1 MPARRD
7 DVDFELSEEQRMIRQ
22 AVREFAEKEIAPHA
36 RHIDET
42 GEFPADTF
50 RKMGELGL
58 MGIPFPEEY
67 GGAGADSL
75 SAAIAVEEV
84 ARACGSTAL
93 AYSAHM
99 GLGSSPIM
107 LFGTEEQK
115 RTFLKPAAAGKYMA
129 AFGLTEPHAGS
140 DAGATR
146 TTARLEGDE
155 WVINGAKMWITN
167 APVAGHIIITAQ
179 TERDKGKNG
188 ISAIIVPGGTPG
200 MTFGKHEPKMGLRGS
215 VSTAI
220 SFEDVR
226 VPKENL
232 LGERGRGFIQFLQVL
247 DGGRIGIGA
256 MALGLAQAAFEA
268 ASAYAKERSAFG
280 KPIGAYESVS
290 NMIADMATGIEAARL
305 LVYQAAWLKDQG
317 RPFSKQAAIAKLFA
331 SEMGEK
337 TCRDAIQVFGGYG
350 YSQEFPVERI
360 YRDQRLLTIGE
371 GTSEI
376 LRVVIG
382 RHELGGFVGN

>member
-1 MPARRD
+1 M
-7 DVDFELSEEQRMIRQ
+7 DFELSEEQRMIRQ
-22 AVREFAEKEIAPHA
+22 AVREFAEKEIAPKA
-36 RHIDET
+36 RHVDET
-42 GEFPADTF
+42 GEFPAETF

-67 GGAGADSL
+67 GGAGGDSVSTML
-75 SAAIAVEEV
+75 AIEEV

-93 AYSAHM
+93 AYAAHM
-99 GLGSSPIM
+99 GLGSMPIM

-115 RTFLKPAAAGKYMA
+115 RAFLKPAAEGKHMA

-155 WVINGAKMWITN
+155 WVINGSKMWITN
-167 APVAGHIIITAQ
+167 APVAGHIIVTAQ
-179 TERDKGKNG
+179 TDRERGKNG
-188 ISAIIVPGGTPG
+188 ISAFIVPGGTPG

-226 VPKENL
+226 VPRANL
-232 LGERGRGFIQFLQVL
+232 LGERGRGFAQFLQVL

-268 ASAYAKERSAFG
+268 ASAYAKERTAFG
-280 KPIGAYESVS
+280 KPIGAFESVS

-317 RPFSKQAAIAKLFA
+317 RPYSKQAAIAKLFA
-331 SEMGEK
+331 SETGEK
-337 TCRDAIQVFGGYG
+337 ICRDAIQVFGGYG

-371 GTSEI
+371 GTSEV

>member
-1 MPARRD
+1 M
-7 DVDFELSEEQRMIRQ
+7 DFELSQEQKMIRQ
-22 AVREFAEKEIAPHA
+22 AVREFAEKEIAPKA
-36 RHIDET
+36 RHVDET
-42 GEFPADTF
+42 GEFPAETF

-67 GGAGADSL
+67 GGAGADTL
-75 SAAIAVEEV
+75 SAALAIEEV

-93 AYSAHM
+93 AYAAHM
-99 GLGSSPIM
+99 GLGSAPIA
-107 LFGTEEQK
+107 LFGTDEQK
-115 RTFLKPAAAGKYMA
+115 RKFLMPAAEGKHMA

-146 TTARLEGDE
+146 TTARLEGGE
-155 WVINGAKMWITN
+155 WVINGSKMWITN
-167 APVAGHIIITAQ
+167 APVAGHLIVTAQ
-179 TERDKGKNG
+179 TEREQGKNG
-188 ISAIIVPGGTPG
+188 VSAIIVPGGTPG
-200 MTFGKHEPKMGLRGS
+200 MSFGKHEPKMGLRGS
-215 VSTAI
+215 LSTAI
-220 SFEDVR
+220 MFEDVR
-226 VPKENL
+226 VPQANL

-256 MALGLAQAAFEA
+256 MAVGLAQAAFEA
-268 ASAYAKERSAFG
+268 AVAYAKERTAFG
-280 KPIGAYESVS
+280 KPIGAFESIS
-290 NMIADMATGIEAARL
+290 NMVADMSAGLEAARL
-305 LVYQAAWLKDQG
+305 LVYQAAWLRDQG
-317 RPFSKQAAIAKLFA
+317 RPFSKQAAIAKLVA
-331 SEMGEK
+331 SEMAEK

-382 RHELGGFVGN
+382 RHELGGFVGT

>member
-1 MPARRD
+1 M
-7 DVDFELSEEQRMIRQ
+7 DFDLTHEQQMIRQ
-22 AVREFAEKEIAPHA
+22 AVREFAEKEIAPNA
-36 RHIDET
+36 RYVDET
-42 GEFPADTF
+42 GEFPAATF

-58 MGIPFPEEY
+58 MGIPFAEEY
-67 GGAGADSL
+67 GGAGADSV

-99 GLGSSPIM
+99 GLGSAPIAM
-107 LFGTEEQK
+107 FGTLEQK
-115 RTFLKPAAAGKYMA
+115 RAFLKPAAEGKYIA

-146 TTARLEGDE
+146 TTARLDGDE
-155 WVINGAKMWITN
+155 WVLNGAKMWITN
-167 APVAGHIIITAQ
+167 APIAGHIIVTAV
-179 TERDKGKNG
+179 TDAEKGKNG

-200 MTFGKHEPKMGLRGS
+200 MSFGKHEPKMGLRGS

-220 SFEDVR
+220 MLEDVR
-226 VPKENL
+226 VPQQNL
-232 LGERGRGFIQFLQVL
+232 LGERGRGFSQILQVL
-247 DGGRIGIGA
+247 DGGRVGIGA
-256 MALGLAQAAFEA
+256 MAIGLAQAACEA
-268 ASAYAKERSAFG
+268 AAAYAKERTAFG
-280 KPIGAYESVS
+280 KPIGAYESIS
-290 NMIADMATGIEAARL
+290 NMIADMVTGIEAARL
-305 LVYQAAWLKDQG
+305 MVYQAAWLKDQG
-317 RPFSKQAAIAKLFA
+317 RPFAKHAAMAKLFA
-331 SEMGEK
+331 SEVAEK

-382 RHELGGFVGN
+382 RHVLGGFVGN

>member
-1 MPARRD
+1 M
-7 DVDFELSEEQRMIRQ
+7 DFDLTQEQQMIRQ
-22 AVREFAEKEIAPHA
+22 AVREFAQKEIAPRA
-36 RHIDET
+36 RHVDET
-42 GEFPADTF
+42 GEFPAEMF

-58 MGIPFPEEY
+58 MGIAVAEEY

-84 ARACGSTAL
+84 ARACGSSAL

-99 GLGSSPIM
+99 GLGCAPITM
-107 LFGTEEQK
+107 FGSEEQK
-115 RTFLKPAAAGKYMA
+115 RAFLKPAAEGQYMA

-146 TTARLEGDE
+146 TTARLDGGE
-155 WVINGAKMWITN
+155 WVLNGAKMWITN
-167 APVAGHIIITAQ
+167 APVAGHIIFTAV
-179 TERDKGKNG
+179 TDPDKGKNG

-200 MTFGKHEPKMGLRGS
+200 MSFGKHEPKMGLRGS

-220 SFEDVR
+220 MLEDVR

-232 LGERGRGFIQFLQVL
+232 LGERGRGFMQFLQVL
-247 DGGRIGIGA
+247 DGGRVGIGA
-256 MALGLAQAAFEA
+256 MSVGLAQAAFEA
-268 ASAYAKERSAFG
+268 ASAYAKERTAFG
-280 KPIGAYESVS
+280 KPIGAYESIS
-290 NMIADMATGIEAARL
+290 NMIADMATGLEAARMM
-305 LVYQAAWLKDQG
+305 VYQAAWLKDQG
-317 RPFSKQAAIAKLFA
+317 RPFSQQAAMAKLFA
-331 SEMGEK
+331 SETAERI
-337 TCRDAIQVFGGYG
+337 CRDAIQVFGGYG

-360 YRDQRLLTIGE
+360 YRDVRLLTIGE

-382 RHELGGFVGN
+382 RHVLGGFVGN